1 MELKKNMENKF
12 TVWTNVMWFCLGV
25 GAVILFAI
33 ATTPAHAEASTLYNS
48 GFGTTTSTGFSHASA
63 QYIGSGYSG
72 VISDLYVYGDRL
84 VNDSSDVVFAIYRC
98 ATYKDRGGDLDDPD
112 CDEMTGSI
120 DSSLI
125 GGYSNPV
132 GSGYQYRIE
141 SVLLNLEWE
150 DFVILLPD
158 YHYYIGYDFA
168 SSTVRMP
175 YTTYDSSFGWY
186 GTENSFEDR
195 SLAVE
200 GTGFLGTSY
209 IYNKTP
215 VGQVATNTVDIGF
228 YYNLAPYEDVTEME
242 LRLSA
247 TGYSTVILPISFGS
261 NVGSTTNTMFVPAGI
276 WTASV
281 WFTGQNGAVT
291 EWTCTT
297 CSWQFS
303 VLAGFNGGGTGTST
317 IIWDDETL
325 GNLLEAG
332 AISTTSAIQQS
343 GDYFQQMINALTNV
357 GLIPMANQAK
367 ELFGTVFTQTNTEIP
382 QRENTLTLG
391 YHEMN
396 ASNSVTVDLDQV
408 NNLWIVSTMRE
419 MLGWLLYL
427 SIALA
432 LILFGVY
439 AFLGESRGKK

>member
-33 ATTPAHAEASTLYNS
+33 ATTPAHAQASTLYNS
-48 GFGTTTSTGFSHASA
+48 GFGTTTTTADNF
-63 QYIGSGYSG
+63 QYIGTGYSG
-72 VISDLYVYGDRL
+72 VISDLYIYGDRY
-84 VNDSSDVVFAIYRC
+84 VNDTSNINFEIYRC
-98 ATYKDRGGDLDDPD
+98 SSYEDSENSADNCPSKQGTL
-112 CDEMTGSI
+112 

-125 GGYSNPV
+125 SGYSNPI
-132 GSGYQYRIE
+132 GSGYQYRIN
-141 SVLLNLEWE
+141 SVLLGIEW
-150 DFVILLPD
+150 DDYVILLPD
-158 YHYYIGYDFA
+158 YHYYIRYDFA
-168 SSTVRMP
+168 STTVKVP
-175 YTTYDSSFGWY
+175 YTTFDSSFGWRN
-186 GTENSFEDR
+186 EELSFEDA
-195 SLAVE
+195 SLAIE

-209 IYNKTP
+209 VYNKTP
-215 VGQVATNTVDIGF
+215 IGQVATNSVDIGF
-228 YYNLAPYEDVTEME
+228 YYNLAPYEDVTGME

-261 NVGSTTNTMFVPAGI
+261 NVGSTTNTLFVPAGI

-317 IIWDDETL
+317 LIWDDQTV
-325 GNLLEAG
+325 GDLLEAG

-382 QRENTLTLG
+382 QRENTITLG